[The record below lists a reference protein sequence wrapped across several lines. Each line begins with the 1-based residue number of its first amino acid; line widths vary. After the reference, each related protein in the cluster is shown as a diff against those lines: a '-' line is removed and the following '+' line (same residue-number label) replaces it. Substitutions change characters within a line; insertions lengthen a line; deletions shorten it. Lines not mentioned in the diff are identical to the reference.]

1 MKIIVDGDG
10 CAGRT
15 IIEKVAKSFQLP
27 LLIFCDI
34 HHIINSDYAEVRVV
48 DSGFQSVD
56 MYVVNNCGRGDIVVT
71 QDYGVA
77 ALCLPKGAKCI
88 SPSGYIFDDKNIDR
102 LLMERHI
109 KSEIR
114 RAGGR
119 TSNPKK
125 RNTEDDKRLEEN
137 LCRLIRA
144 SLKDKEVQL
153 G

>member
-10 CAGRT
+10 CAGRHV
-15 IIEKVAKSFQLP
+15 IERIAKDFNIP

-34 HHIINSDYAEVRVV
+34 HHMISSDYAEVRLV

-56 MYVVNNCGRGDIVVT
+56 MYVVNNCSSGDIIVT

-88 SPSGYIFDDKNIDR
+88 SPSGYIFNEDNIDR
-102 LLMERHI
+102 LLLERHI

-119 TSNPKK
+119 TNNPKK
-125 RNTEDDKRLEEN
+125 RSSEDDKRLEK
-137 LCRLIRA
+137 RLIK
-144 SLKDKEVQL
+144 LIKESNI
-153 G
+153 